1 VGEARDEVR
10 AVLFA
15 EYPGALDAAGLA
27 GAGLAGGLVVPLA
40 DDAGPVAAL
49 GIAFASGRSPTA
61 AESDIVHA
69 VAEHLAI
76 GLRNVQSSAAIQPRQ
91 ALDER
96 VRELGAEAERTIAER
111 RSLAAAIV
119 LAQEQERRRVAEDL
133 HDGPVQ
139 ELVGL
144 GLTLDALSAGLRAG
158 APEAAGGVARAAAS
172 ARDSVKAL
180 RRAIFDLHPMA
191 LEELG
196 FSAATRALVQRLEWR
211 GARVSLDLEAA
222 DELSETHRTVAFR
235 VVQEAIAN
243 VARHADPTA
252 VAIAARA
259 EGERI
264 VVEVVDD
271 GRGFDPERPRP
282 RIEGGHLGLAA
293 MTERAALAG
302 GEVTIESAPGRGTA
316 LRLTL
321 PAAAPGPAQDAGAP
335 GSSRSAASSAPSSAK
350 RSSTTT

>member
-1 VGEARDEVR
+1 MRE
-10 AVLFA
+10 L
-15 EYPGALDAAGLA
+15 
-27 GAGLAGGLVVPLA
+27 
-40 DDAGPVAAL
+40 VAA
-49 GIAFASGRSPTA
+49 
-61 AESDIVHA
+61 
-69 VAEHLAI
+69 
-76 GLRNVQSSAAIQPRQ
+76 
-91 ALDER
+91 
-96 VRELGAEAERTIAER
+96 AERTIAER

-144 GLTLDALSAGLRAG
+144 GLTLDALSAGLKAQ
-158 APEAAGGVARAAAS
+158 APEAADGVARAAAS
-172 ARDSVKAL
+172 ARDMVKAL

-222 DELSETHRTVAFR
+222 DGLSEVHRTVAFR

-243 VARHADPTA
+243 VVRHAEPAA
-252 VAIAARA
+252 VAISARA
-259 EGERI
+259 DGDRI
-264 VVEVVDD
+264 VVEVDDD
-271 GRGFDPERPRP
+271 GRGFDPSAAART

-293 MTERAALAG
+293 MSERAALVG
-302 GEVTIESAPGRGTA
+302 GEVTIDSAPGRGTS
-316 LRLTL
+316 LRLVL
-321 PAAAPGPAQDAGAP
+321 PATGAGPAQRAGGR
-335 GSSRSAASSAPSSAK
+335 GSTPRAASRAASSGK